1 MAPKL
6 DKVTEQRMK
15 DMSNNRKSEEGLM
28 EMRNTMDMPNVPPPE
43 SGGPTFTRQVET
55 EGPPQPPGYNRSPPF
70 SPGPTDSSHP
80 RVRDAVK
87 NLDLESPPDGKKP
100 YKGAE

>member
-1 MAPKL
+1 ML

-55 EGPPQPPGYNRSPPF
+55 EGPPGPPHSPA
-70 SPGPTDSSHP
+70 PTDSSHP
-80 RVRDAVK
+80 RIRNAVK
-87 NLDLESPPDGKKP
+87 SLNLESPEDGKKS